1 MTNPYPPRREQRC
14 ENCFFAVLYG
24 LIGELDAEDTQYCE
38 VIECRRC
45 APPASIGLAGTITFT
60 CHWPEVDALDWCGD
74 WSPKEAQ

>member
-14 ENCFFAVLYG
+14 ENCFFAVPF
-24 LIGELDAEDTQYCE
+24 DAEDTQDRE

-60 CHWPEVDALDWCGD
+60 GYWPEVDALDWCGD
-74 WSPKEAQ
+74 WSPKEGQ